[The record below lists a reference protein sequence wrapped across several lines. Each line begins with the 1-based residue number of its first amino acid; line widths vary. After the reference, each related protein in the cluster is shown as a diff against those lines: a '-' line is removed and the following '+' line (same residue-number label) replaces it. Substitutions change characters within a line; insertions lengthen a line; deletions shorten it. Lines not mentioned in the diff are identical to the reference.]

1 MGEGVRTGERRG
13 DIMLRV
19 GSMFLLRWRSV
30 S

>member
-1 MGEGVRTGERRG
+1 MGEGLRTGERRD

-19 GSMFLLRWRSV
+19 GSMFLLRWWSV